1 MLKRQSAPSKS
12 ERLQTPSYTRVG
24 EARLIAKRSST
35 QASVNMP
42 YTLYKCSDSA
52 AKLVPIEDKA
62 HPLSPSQRLD
72 SHIDP
77 STDRDIIAGKSER
90 HDESKPD
97 LVSVHPFLTYLNDY
111 PTIAATTSQLLS
123 WDTSLCIRINR
134 YSSYQRIATFFK
146 SVSRLGDGWFWG
158 SMLMVALIIQ
168 LLSGAKGLAAWL
180 PILTIALTSAV
191 GVGLYK
197 ILKVKTVRPRPY
209 QVHQVIIM
217 GERPLDV
224 FSFPSGH
231 TLQAVLFT
239 CTLGNFFP
247 ILLWIMVPFALLV
260 ALSRMVLGLHY
271 PTDVA
276 IGGMLGTGLAQMSP
290 FIHRLLTTMLT

>member
-1 MLKRQSAPSKS
+1 
-12 ERLQTPSYTRVG
+12 
-24 EARLIAKRSST
+24 
-35 QASVNMP
+35 MP
-42 YTLYKCSDSA
+42 CPLYKCSDSTSTLIPTEGKTRRLSA
-52 AKLVPIEDKA
+52 ANRLGSC
-62 HPLSPSQRLD
+62 LNPSVG
-72 SHIDP
+72 
-77 STDRDIIAGKSER
+77 RDITAGKLKH
-90 HDESKPD
+90 HDQSKPD
-97 LVSVHPFLTYLNDY
+97 LVPAHPFLTYLNDY
-111 PTIAATTSQLLS
+111 PTIAATTNQLLS
-123 WDTSLCIRINR
+123 WDTSLCIHINR

-158 SMLMVALIIQ
+158 SMLMAALVLQ
-168 LLSGAKGLAAWL
+168 LLSGAKGVAAWL

-239 CTLGNFFP
+239 CTLGSFFP
-247 ILLWIMVPFALLV
+247 ILLWIMIPFALLV

-276 IGGMLGTGLAQMSP
+276 IGGMLGAGLAQMSP
-290 FIHRLLTTMLT
+290 FIHRLLTTILVG